1 MIVSIDRSKFV
12 NFLTL
17 LIIIEW
23 NLKMKMKMVSVII
36 PVYNAEST
44 LKRCIDSVLMQCYEN
59 VEVIAV
65 DDGSTDKS
73 LLILEEIIANNKN
86 VRVYK
91 QINSGACV
99 ARNKGLELS
108 SGEYIKFLD
117 SDDELLHGVIKK
129 QVESAEL
136 KENQEK
142 IIYGDFYTVKG
153 SNKKYKNT
161 KLDVTQQTANLFF
174 KDILTSTPLHR
185 RWMLEKVKGFDERF
199 KNGQEWNLH
208 IRLSSEGFF
217 FQHMNLPIFNY
228 YIHDSEHRIS
238 IQSFGNK
245 SKLEYALIKLD
256 MTKERLGTIYTGN
269 VDSAFARCYWNVGRA
284 FYRSGNK
291 LESMKCISKAK
302 GITNNYTLFL
312 PSYYKVLYCV
322 FGFRFTE
329 ELLKIAYKFKR
340 NQFL

>member
-23 NLKMKMKMVSVII
+23 NLKMKMVSVII

-108 SGEYIKFLD
+108 LGEYIKFLD
-117 SDDELLHGVIKK
+117 SDDFLERGALSAQIKAVKSLATKVIPYGYRNILCDG
-129 QVESAEL
+129 EL
-136 KENQEK
+136 KKSKNILNSSEQACELINNN
-142 IIYGDFYTVKG
+142 IIT
-153 SNKKYKNT
+153 T
-161 KLDVTQQTANLFF
+161 L
-174 KDILTSTPLHR
+174 PLHQR
-185 RWMLEKVKGFDERF
+185 DALIEIGLFDENLKFR
-199 KNGQEWNLH
+199 QEWDLH
-208 IRLSSEGFF
+208 LRLVNSGFT
-217 FQHMNLPIFNY
+217 FQYHDDCIY
-228 YIHDSEHRIS
+228 TQCIHDSIDRIS
-238 IQSFGNK
+238 SRKFIAKKELDNLNSIR
-245 SKLEYALIKLD
+245 SKFNFLK
-256 MTKERLGTIYTGN
+256 
-269 VDSAFARCYWNVGRA
+269 DSKISAAWSCKYWTVGRQFLKA
-284 FYRSGNK
+284 HEHTSAK
-291 LESMKCISKAK
+291 LFFDISKEISPK
-302 GITNNYTLFL
+302 CFL
-312 PSYYKVLYCV
+312 MFQPLIYKISYYV
-322 FGFRFTE
+322 FGVSLTE
-329 ELLKIAYKFKR
+329 KFLFMFKKIKS
-340 NQFL
+340 LILSMG